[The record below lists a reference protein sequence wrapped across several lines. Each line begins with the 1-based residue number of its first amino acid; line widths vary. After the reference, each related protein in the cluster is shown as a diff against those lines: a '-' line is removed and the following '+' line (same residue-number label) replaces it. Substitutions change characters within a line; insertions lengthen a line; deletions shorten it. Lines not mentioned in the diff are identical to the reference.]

1 MSWQKA
7 ACLPAGDQV
16 CLAIMAQ
23 TWSLSVLGWVPGIIT
38 MIVAGI
44 LFWSTLITMQKFIM
58 KHLQIKDICDF
69 AYYAFG
75 KSQVAY
81 ELTGLMLLANNIL
94 LIRLYVLT
102 GAKII
107 NARSDHSM
115 CTVIFSI
122 VATIMG
128 KVMSGPRTLNH
139 IFFMSM
145 FSAGPPNY
153 GYGGNYPTLGEV
165 KIYAFLQEGVSW
177 VACMNAV
184 PNITFFWVPQILFPT
199 FIPEMERPQDFP
211 KALAVL
217 AVISTI
223 LFIVP
228 LAIGFH
234 YLGQYSTAP
243 AFGSLGIVA
252 YKKASFAVVI
262 VPTMVIG
269 VVYAN
274 VTSNFIYFRIL
285 GNSRRSR
292 SHTLTGYGVWAGLM
306 VRIWA
311 IAFVFAEVVLS
322 MGDFPSLLG
331 AAFDS
336 FFGFLFFAVTY
347 WQFHKGHCRFRTGI
361 DIHVNDVE
369 YLNQKMYLL

>member
-1 MSWQKA
+1 MTALTSYPVEKKTPVTNNRVTYSDSDYETGSIDFITALHGIHLRKMLWQKA
-7 ACLPAGDQV
+7 ASLPAGDQV

-44 LFWSTLITMQKFIM
+44 LFWNTLIPMQKFIM

-75 KSQVAY
+75 KSRVAY

-94 LIRLYVLT
+94 LIRLFVLT

-128 KVMSGPRTLNH
+128 KYVWALIS
-139 IFFMSM
+139 
-145 FSAGPPNY
+145 FSSLVFVSIEGPPYY

-184 PNITFFWVPQILFPT
+184 LNITFFWVPQILFPT

-217 AVISTI
+217 AVILTI

-243 AFGSLGIVA
+243 AFGSLGIV
-252 YKKASFAVVI
+252 VI
-262 VPTMVIG
+262 
-269 VVYAN
+269 
-274 VTSNFIYFRIL
+274 
-285 GNSRRSR
+285 
-292 SHTLTGYGVWAGLM
+292 
-306 VRIWA
+306 
-311 IAFVFAEVVLS
+311 
-322 MGDFPSLLG
+322 
-331 AAFDS
+331 
-336 FFGFLFFAVTY
+336 
-347 WQFHKGHCRFRTGI
+347 
-361 DIHVNDVE
+361 
-369 YLNQKMYLL
+369 